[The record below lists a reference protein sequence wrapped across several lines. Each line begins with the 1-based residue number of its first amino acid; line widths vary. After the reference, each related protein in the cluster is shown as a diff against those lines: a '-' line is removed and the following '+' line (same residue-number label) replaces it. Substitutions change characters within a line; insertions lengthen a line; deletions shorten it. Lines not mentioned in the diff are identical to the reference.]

1 MKILIFD
8 LQITGHHS
16 EYIEHLIDYIDLQSS
31 NEYVFVVNPK
41 LKDNFP
47 NIHIK
52 GANKSNILWVFIGND
67 ELNLILGSNVILRS
81 LREVEIIKKYASIYK
96 IDHVLAMYFN
106 TLQIGMGINK
116 KLNFTISGILFL
128 QFTRMRKKSVSERFK
143 YLRKYIVTNLYSRNK
158 SIKYIYILND
168 NKAVQKF
175 NDLFHTSIFKMLPD
189 PVPQIEEEAH
199 FNLKEYF
206 QIENKRSVLLMFGAL
221 SERKGTIESIE
232 ALNFINEED
241 LKKISLLIVG
251 SASDSFH
258 LKISAAI
265 SQIQKKSLNASIY
278 YYRDFVS
285 NSRMKSIFNQSD
297 IILLPYKNAEASSG
311 ILGHAIASKKIVIAS
326 GNGLIKDIVE
336 ENNLGLLVNPITA
349 MEIGNKISEVL
360 GIYKTYNIKS
370 LSYIS
375 SHSPEKFVEILF

>member
-143 YLRKYIVTNLYSRNK
+143 YLRKYFVTNLYSRNK